1 MEHEAAGSSRPPR
14 VELVRQATLA
24 ASSHNTQCWKFALGD
39 SQISIV
45 PDFARRCPVVDPDD
59 HHLFVSLGCAAENL
73 VQAALAQGLR
83 GEAAFDAQH
92 DALRIALAPT
102 RARQSPLFAA
112 IPARQ
117 CTRADYDGR
126 PLAGD
131 ELRQLEQAAMAG
143 DGVQLLLLTDKA
155 ALEAVLELVVE
166 GNRAQL
172 NDPAFMRELRSW
184 IRFNP
189 GDALRHGDGLSAAC
203 SGNPS
208 LPAWLGRL
216 ILPWALRPRTE
227 NDKTA
232 RQLRSAAGIA
242 VFVGPAAD
250 KAGWIAVGRAYER
263 FALQA
268 TALGIRHAHL
278 NQPVEVASLRPRLA
292 GLLGIPGR
300 RPDLVLRFG
309 RGPTLPRSPRRPVA
323 AVLL

>member
-1 MEHEAAGSSRPPR
+1 MEHEAAGSSRSLR

-24 ASSHNTQCWKFALGD
+24 ASSHNTQCWKFAIGD
-39 SQISIV
+39 SQITIV
-45 PDFARRCPVVDPDD
+45 PDFARR
-59 HHLFVSLGCAAENL
+59 
-73 VQAALAQGLR
+73 
-83 GEAAFDAQH
+83 
-92 DALRIALAPT
+92 
-102 RARQSPLFAA
+102 SPLFAA

-155 ALEAVLELVVE
+155 AMEAVLELVVE

-184 IRFNP
+184 IRFNL
-189 GDALRHGDGLSAAC
+189 GDAMRHGDGLSAAC

-216 ILPWALRPRTE
+216 
-227 NDKTA
+227 
-232 RQLRSAAGIA
+232 
-242 VFVGPAAD
+242 
-250 KAGWIAVGRAYER
+250 
-263 FALQA
+263 
-268 TALGIRHAHL
+268 
-278 NQPVEVASLRPRLA
+278 
-292 GLLGIPGR
+292 
-300 RPDLVLRFG
+300 VLRFG
-309 RGPTLPRSPRRPVA
+309 RGPTLPRSPRRSVA

>member
-1 MEHEAAGSSRPPR
+1 MEHEAAGPSRPLR

-39 SQISIV
+39 SQIAIA

-73 VQAALAQGLR
+73 VQAALAHGLR
-83 GEAAFDAQH
+83 GEAAFDPQH
-92 DALRIALAPT
+92 DVLRIALQPT
-102 RARQSPLFAA
+102 RARRSPLFAA

-131 ELRQLEQAAMAG
+131 ELRQLEQAAG
-143 DGVQLLLLTDKA
+143 DGVQLLLLTAKA
-155 ALEAVLELVVE
+155 AMEAVLELVVE

-216 ILPWALRPRTE
+216 VLPWVLRPRAE

-242 VFVGPAAD
+242 VVVGAAAD

-292 GLLGIPGR
+292 GLLGIAGR